1 MRIAII
7 TYALLFIIGL
17 KGEFFVDKT
26 RFWVKS
32 AYLEYLPYY
41 IAHPVAISLQLG
53 LCIFSPWAYLDKWSQ
68 FYFRPHYYYFKH
80 KIHIFVQKV
89 RIFLFISFITCSQK
103 KVKGR
108 KLLEVGLDLVIN
120 SLDWSRGWLPS
131 FRIQRWVRRNDWHI
145 CCLKMTEKS
154 VRTLLTF
161 STTFRHGF
169 IRRSMC
175 IV

>member
-53 LCIFSPWAYLDKWSQ
+53 LCIFSPWGYLDKWSQ

-80 KIHIFVQKV
+80 KI
-89 RIFLFISFITCSQK
+89 FLSKKFEFSYSFHSLPAVKKSQ
-103 KVKGR
+103 R